1 MTTTKIRDFDR
12 VENKRNIQ
20 FLRNIFKHFQ
30 KKKKYLLVENAK
42 I

>member
-20 FLRNIFKHFQ
+20 FLRNIFKNFQ